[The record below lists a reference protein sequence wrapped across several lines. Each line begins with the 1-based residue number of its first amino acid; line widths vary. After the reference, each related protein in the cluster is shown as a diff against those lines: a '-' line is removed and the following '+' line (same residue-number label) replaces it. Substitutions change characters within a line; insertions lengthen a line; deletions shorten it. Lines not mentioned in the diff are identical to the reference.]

1 MKHLLL
7 LLSLALAACAPSATP
22 SPQTFQDVD
31 LVGGWRREP
40 RIWDAQRFAPH
51 VSYTAPDGKE
61 QWLFQA
67 FLFIEGA
74 DVVHGKNLGLAGEGI
89 SSSKAE
95 WEYQLD
101 LWLGREGG
109 VKALD
114 QACASVA
121 ARIGAPE
128 KKRQV
133 IICIPDATMLE
144 NFADKSSSTT
154 YWGNGLDFARVED
167 QVKAYQWYIDQ
178 TRERFQALHCQYLEL
193 AGFYILS
200 EELNLPYDVPL
211 NCQYKR
217 WETIIPA
224 VADYVHASG
233 EGLYWIPYHMAP
245 GYKYWKDL
253 GFDQAWMQPN
263 WYWDLYYGD
272 HPFDKTMEA
281 VSTYGLG
288 MELEFEYSCIYSQ
301 MPEGTM
307 GPDGAGKMIFHP
319 SDVPALQDR
328 VRTYM
333 QQYKDAGLYGS
344 GSVALYS
351 GSNALTQLATSPVAE
366 DQALYREICEFVLGN
381 RGNQARTEVAVDEN
395 GRLQK
400 LALGGCNYAGGA
412 PLWRLYYNTPEQ
424 KEIEISGAYE
434 KPSVRQVADTVFLDY
449 DRIGGKDFQLRLR
462 IWTEGTM
469 VRFGATVVNKE
480 PHTIIRE
487 LQYPLIGHLQ
497 LPDHYKLLTTH
508 TGGQIFDNPVWKIS
522 NVDVRPLYMTPAQKF
537 RQYDLQYPRN
547 AASNCFAFV
556 GEEDGLY
563 FGSHDTSLQQTWHG
577 LRTYPDEGTIGH
589 VTEDFKHLEAGFY
602 RYPNAMCGDS
612 WSNDASVVVPYTGD
626 WTVTSR
632 IYRTWADT
640 WWQHAPVPQWVQ
652 DMTGWQRIIFKHQYG
667 EYLRK
672 YTDLP
677 GRIAKAGESVGCNAV
692 LAFGWWKEGMDNG
705 YPNYTIDESQGGE
718 QAWKQA
724 IAQYRYGDSFAG
736 QKNWPMAGETAAA
749 PAGESAFAEHL
760 PGQGRE
766 ATRSEGAFPSPVNRL
781 LLYFNGRLI
790 DVESNFYRS
799 GGSKVANKDNT
810 GREFTEHYKF
820 TGEGTTLG
828 YYDSRTFVIADM
840 SKRLWRDQLIA
851 WADRA
856 MSYGADAVFYDQ
868 LGVAEEFPSW
878 DLSREYPVQDIFTGR
893 YKAEALKEI
902 RDHIKARNPE
912 FALGTEWLSDCT
924 SQFCDFVHIVEFTAL
939 PESFPEWFRYTFPE
953 VVWSDRCVRDDN
965 DVPRRVNNTL
975 LKGLRND
982 IEVFRCRGLID
993 ETPVYQAHL
1002 AQVNAIRHEFPELL
1016 LEGRYTAMDGF
1027 SCTNP
1032 AIVARSYTVPGRMA
1046 VVATYTGEGSAK
1058 GRIKV
1063 PEYRLLES
1071 RIIGPA
1077 KVAGNALDLGQ
1088 NGLAVLIFEK

>member
-1 MKHLLL
+1 MKNLLL
-7 LLSLALAACAPSATP
+7 LLSLAFISACQTAPAP
-22 SPQTFQDVD
+22 VEPQTFTDID

-40 RIWDAQRFAPH
+40 RVWDAERFAPH
-51 VSYTAPDGKE
+51 VTFKAPDGTEK
-61 QWLFQA
+61 WLFEA

-74 DVVHGKNLGLAGEGI
+74 DVVHHKNLGLGADGI

-101 LWLGREGG
+101 LWLGPEGG
-109 VKALD
+109 VRALD
-114 QACASVA
+114 QACQKAAS
-121 ARIGAPE
+121 RIGPPA

-133 IICIPDATMLE
+133 VVCIPDATMLE

-154 YWGNGLDFARVED
+154 YWGDGLDFADVQD
-167 QVKAYQWYIDQ
+167 QIKAYRWYIDE
-178 TRERFQALHCQYLEL
+178 TRNRFRALQCQYLEL

-233 EGLYWIPYHMAP
+233 EGLYWIPYHLAP
-245 GYKYWKDL
+245 GYKYWKEL

-272 HPFDKTMEA
+272 HPFSKTLEA
-281 VSTYGLG
+281 VKDYGMG
-288 MELEFEYSCIYSQ
+288 MELEFEYSCIYNE
-301 MPEGTM
+301 MPEGTT
-307 GPDGAGKMIFHP
+307 GPDGAGNPVFHR
-319 SDVPALQDR
+319 SDVPALQER

-333 QQYKDAGLYGS
+333 KNYKGAGLFGKGS
-344 GSVALYS
+344 IALYS
-351 GSNALTQLATSPVAE
+351 GSNALTQLATSPVPE
-366 DQALYREICEFVLGN
+366 DQALYRDICRFILGN
-381 RGNQARTEVAVDEN
+381 REKEKAEAVIEKE
-395 GRLQK
+395 GIRLAVNSLDGTLQFLSDK
-400 LALGGCNYAGGA
+400 ADGHNYAGGS

-424 KEIEISGAYE
+424 KEIEITASDGNPE
-434 KPSVRQVADTVFLDY
+434 VSMLGDTIHIDYAGLD
-449 DRIGGKDFQLRLR
+449 GKAFELHLR
-462 IWTEGTM
+462 IWAQDGQA
-469 VRFGATVVNKE
+469 RFGATVVNNE
-480 PHTIIRE
+480 PHTVIRE

-497 LPDHYKLLTTH
+497 LPADYRLLTTH
-508 TGGQIFDNPVWKIS
+508 TGGQIFENPVWKIS

-547 AASNCFAFV
+547 AASNCFAFA
-556 GEEDGLY
+556 GTEDGLY

-577 LRTYPDEGTIGH
+577 LRTYPDEGAIGH

-602 RYPNAMCGDS
+602 RYPNALCGDR
-612 WSNDASVVVPYTGD
+612 WSNDASVIVPYRGD
-626 WTVTSR
+626 WTATSR

-640 WWQHAPVPQWVQ
+640 WWHHAPVPQWVQ

-677 GRIAKAGESVGCNAV
+677 GRIARAGESVGCNAV

-705 YPNYTIDESQGGE
+705 YPNYTVDDTQGGDE
-718 QAWKQA
+718 AWKKA
-724 IAQYRYGDSFAG
+724 IAEYRGGGSDSA
-736 QKNWPMAGETAAA
+736 
-749 PAGESAFAEHL
+749 
-760 PGQGRE
+760 
-766 ATRSEGAFPSPVNRL
+766 PVNRL
-781 LLYFNGRLI
+781 LLYYNGRLI
-790 DVESNFYRS
+790 DVESDFYKS
-799 GGSKVANKDNT
+799 GGGSQVANKDNT

-856 MSYGADAVFYDQ
+856 MEYGADAVFYDQ

-1016 LEGRYTAMDGF
+1016 LEGRYTATDGF
-1027 SCTNP
+1027 TSKGEG
-1032 AIVARSYTVPGRMA
+1032 IVARSYSAGDRMA
-1046 VVATYTGEGSAK
+1046 IVATYTGDGK
-1058 GRIKV
+1058 TNGTLDV
-1063 PEYRLLES
+1063 PGYRFVES
-1071 RIIGPA
+1071 RTIGPA
-1077 KVAGNALDLGQ
+1077 KVSRGRLSLGQ
-1088 NGLAVLIFEK
+1088 NGLAVLIYEK